1 MATHISD
8 LASAVAVLAAAVPQA
23 PGAALTGSALDMI
36 DTDGECFAVQTVGA
50 FDTGPTWTGRIEQS
64 ADASSWSTVATF
76 AAVTSAND
84 TQTIRFARTARY
96 LRYNSAVSGGTPDL
110 VVAALVGQTRK
121 TF

>member
-8 LASAVAVLAAAVPQA
+8 LAAAVAVVAAAVPQA
-23 PGAALTGSALDMI
+23 PGGALTGSALDMI

-50 FDTGPTWTGRIEQS
+50 FETGPTWTGRIEQS

-76 AAVTSAND
+76 AAVTSANN

-96 LRYNSAVSGGTPDL
+96 LRFNSSVTGGSPDMTFAV
-110 VVAALVGQTRK
+110 LVGQARK

>member
-8 LASAVAVLAAAVPQA
+8 VPAAVAVLAALAPQA
-23 PGAALTGSALDMI
+23 PGAAVAGDAVDMI
-36 DTDGECFAVQTVGA
+36 GTDGECFAVQAIGV

-76 AAVTSAND
+76 AAVTSANS

-96 LRYNSAVSGGTPDL
+96 LRYNSTVTGGTPDL
-110 VVAALVGQTRK
+110 TVAVLVGQARK

>member
-8 LASAVAVLAAAVPQA
+8 LAAAVGVLAALPPVS
-23 PGAALTGSALDMI
+23 PGAAVTGDAVDLIGS
-36 DTDGECFAVQTVGA
+36 DGECFAVQTVGA

-64 ADASSWSTVATF
+64 ADASSWSTLATF
-76 AAVTSAND
+76 PAVTAANS

-110 VVAALVGQTRK
+110 TLAVLIGQARK